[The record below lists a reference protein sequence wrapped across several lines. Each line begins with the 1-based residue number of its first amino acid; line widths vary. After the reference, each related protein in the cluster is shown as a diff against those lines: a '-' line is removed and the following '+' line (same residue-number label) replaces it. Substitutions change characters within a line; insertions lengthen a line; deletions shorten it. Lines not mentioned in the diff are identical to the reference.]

1 MELSPA
7 SNEERKERKKKKIH
21 SATEE
26 ETFHRN
32 WSCGLIFTASG
43 HLICKI
49 VKFRYRNKIL

>member
-1 MELSPA
+1 MKKEK
-7 SNEERKERKKKKIH
+7 KERKKKIH

-26 ETFHRN
+26 ETFYRN

-49 VKFRYRNKIL
+49 AKFRYRNKIL